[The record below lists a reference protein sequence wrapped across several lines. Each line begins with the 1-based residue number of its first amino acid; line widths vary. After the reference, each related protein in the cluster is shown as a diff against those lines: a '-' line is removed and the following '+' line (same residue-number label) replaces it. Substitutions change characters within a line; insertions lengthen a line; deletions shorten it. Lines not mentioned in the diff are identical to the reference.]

1 MSDRREQIEN
11 EITAL
16 KMLLADTDY
25 QVTKYAEGLT
35 ACSTQKEENAFRE
48 AFMAQYGDVIASRV
62 QWRQRINELEE
73 ERDALPD
80 PEPEI
85 EETPVV
91 EDTEEEES
99 VFAPVTLEGVEEE
112 DENPPEIVHD
122 ETEVEPGL
130 DDGEPE
136 IVHDEEEPEAESESE
151 TEPET
156 ESETE
161 PETDPAPAE

>member
-1 MSDRREQIEN
+1 
-11 EITAL
+11 
-16 KMLLADTDY
+16 
-25 QVTKYAEGLT
+25 
-35 ACSTQKEENAFRE
+35 
-48 AFMAQYGDVIASRV
+48 MAQYGDVIASRV

-73 ERDALPD
+73 EREALPPD

-91 EDTEEEES
+91 EDTEEES
-99 VFAPVTLEGVEEE
+99 VFAPATLEGVEEE

-122 ETEVEPGL
+122 ETEVEPDL

-136 IVHDEEEPEAESESE
+136 IIHDEEEPEAESESE

-156 ESETE
+156 
-161 PETDPAPAE
+161 DPAPAE

>member
-16 KMLLADTDY
+16 KMLLSDTDY

-48 AFMAQYGDVIASRV
+48 AFMAQYGDIIASRV

-73 ERDALPD
+73 EREALPPD

-91 EDTEEEES
+91 EDTEEES
-99 VFAPVTLEGVEEE
+99 VFAPATLEGVIEEE

-122 ETEVEPGL
+122 ETEVEPDLG
-130 DDGEPE
+130 DGEPE

-156 ESETE
+156 
-161 PETDPAPAE
+161 DPAPAE

>member
-48 AFMAQYGDVIASRV
+48 AFMAQYGDIIASRV

-80 PEPEI
+80 PRQH
-85 EETPVV
+85 
-91 EDTEEEES
+91 
-99 VFAPVTLEGVEEE
+99 EGFRLLPDGGGHGEAGRHAADGVQRFLSRRR
-112 DENPPEIVHD
+112 
-122 ETEVEPGL
+122 PGGRAVKGPL
-130 DDGEPE
+130 
-136 IVHDEEEPEAESESE
+136 HM
-151 TEPET
+151 
-156 ESETE
+156 
-161 PETDPAPAE
+161 

>member
-1 MSDRREQIEN
+1 MNDRREQIEN

-73 ERDALPD
+73 EREALPPD

-91 EDTEEEES
+91 EDTEEES
-99 VFAPVTLEGVEEE
+99 VFAPATLEGVEEE

-122 ETEVEPGL
+122 ETEVEPDL

-136 IVHDEEEPEAESESE
+136 IIHDEEEPEAESESE

-156 ESETE
+156 
-161 PETDPAPAE
+161 DPAPAE

>member
-1 MSDRREQIEN
+1 
-11 EITAL
+11 
-16 KMLLADTDY
+16 
-25 QVTKYAEGLT
+25 
-35 ACSTQKEENAFRE
+35 
-48 AFMAQYGDVIASRV
+48 MAQYGDVIANRV

-99 VFAPVTLEGVEEE
+99 VFAPATLEGVEEE

-122 ETEVEPGL
+122 ETEVEPDL

-151 TEPET
+151 S
-156 ESETE
+156 ESEIE

>member
-48 AFMAQYGDVIASRV
+48 AFMAQYGDIIASRV

-91 EDTEEEES
+91 EDTEEES
-99 VFAPVTLEGVEEE
+99 VFAPATLEGVIEEE

-122 ETEVEPGL
+122 ETEVEPDL

-156 ESETE
+156 
-161 PETDPAPAE
+161 DPAPAE

>member
-1 MSDRREQIEN
+1 
-11 EITAL
+11 
-16 KMLLADTDY
+16 
-25 QVTKYAEGLT
+25 
-35 ACSTQKEENAFRE
+35 
-48 AFMAQYGDVIASRV
+48 MAQYGDVIASRV

-80 PEPEI
+80 DEPEI
-85 EETPVV
+85 EEAPII

-99 VFAPVTLEGVEEE
+99 VFAPATLAGVEEE

-122 ETEVEPGL
+122 ETEVEPDL

-136 IVHDEEEPEAESESE
+136 IIHDEEEPEAESESESE

>member
-85 EETPVV
+85 E
-91 EDTEEEES
+91 
-99 VFAPVTLEGVEEE
+99 
-112 DENPPEIVHD
+112 
-122 ETEVEPGL
+122 
-130 DDGEPE
+130 
-136 IVHDEEEPEAESESE
+136 PEAESESE

>member
-16 KMLLADTDY
+16 KMLLSDTDY

-73 ERDALPD
+73 EREALPPD

-85 EETPVV
+85 EETPIIEE
-91 EDTEEEES
+91 EDTGAETGTLNI
-99 VFAPVTLEGVEEE
+99 VTEEE

-122 ETEVEPGL
+122 TEEEETEI

-136 IVHDEEEPEAESESE
+136 IVHDDEEEDEEPEAETE
-151 TEPET
+151 TEQ
-156 ESETE
+156 
-161 PETDPAPAE
+161 DPAPEE

>member
-48 AFMAQYGDVIASRV
+48 AFMAQYGDIIASRV
-62 QWRQRINELEE
+62 QWRETINELEE
-73 ERDALPD
+73 EREALPPD

-99 VFAPVTLEGVEEE
+99 VFAPATLEGVEEE

-122 ETEVEPGL
+122 EEETEPDL

-136 IVHDEEEPEAESESE
+136 IVHDEEEPETE
-151 TEPET
+151 TEPGT
-156 ESETE
+156 EPEAETE
-161 PETDPAPAE
+161 PAE

>member
-1 MSDRREQIEN
+1 MNDTREQIIA

-16 KMLLADTDY
+16 KMLLNDTDY

-35 ACSTQKEENAFRE
+35 ACTTQKEENAYRE
-48 AFMAQYGDVIASRV
+48 AFLAEHGEVIQNRIV
-62 QWRQRINELEE
+62 WRARINELEE
-73 ERDALPD
+73 ELDNLPD
-80 PEPEI
+80 DEPEI

-99 VFAPVTLEGVEEE
+99 VFAPATLEGVEEE

-122 ETEVEPGL
+122 EEETEPDL

-136 IVHDEEEPEAESESE
+136 IVHDEEEPETE

-156 ESETE
+156 EPEAETE
-161 PETDPAPAE
+161 PAE